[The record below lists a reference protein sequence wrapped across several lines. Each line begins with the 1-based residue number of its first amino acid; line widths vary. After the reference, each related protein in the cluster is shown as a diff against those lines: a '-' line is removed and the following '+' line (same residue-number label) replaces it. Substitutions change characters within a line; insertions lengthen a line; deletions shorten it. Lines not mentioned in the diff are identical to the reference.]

1 MFRLRPA
8 RSSDLDAILEL
19 AAFLDSPNLPADAD
33 FLRRRLARAEESFRE
48 GGPPSV
54 EREYQLALE
63 DERGRVLGTSA
74 ILSKHGTPGMPH
86 TYLQVGREARE
97 SKRLGVRT
105 EHLTMRLGHSCDGPS
120 ELGALILHP
129 EARGRPGSPGKLLS
143 WGRFAFVARHRER
156 FCDELLAEMRAA
168 LDPQGRYAFWEAF
181 GKRFTGLAYEEA
193 DRRSATDKDF
203 ILELFPDTTFYATL
217 LEPDVRA
224 KLGQVHAE
232 AQPAVRLLEQAGLHW
247 NGQIDPFDAGPFY
260 AAATDDVVPVRDTE
274 VLSLADDEP
283 RADAA
288 VAIASAGIGTVF
300 RAVASPAEIEGER
313 LSLPRDAWKRLEIE
327 PGQEVAWTPLPGAA
341 QGGSAR
347 G

>member
-8 RSSDLDAILEL
+8 RVSDLDAILEL
-19 AAFLDSPNLPADAD
+19 AAFLDSPNLPADAA
-33 FLRRRLARAEESFRE
+33 FLRRRLARAEDSFAK
-48 GGPPSV
+48 GGPPSA
-54 EREYQLALE
+54 EREYQLALD
-63 DERGRVLGTSA
+63 DECSRVVGTSA

-86 TYLQVGREARE
+86 TFLQVAREARE
-97 SKRLGVRT
+97 SKGLGVRT
-105 EHLTMRLGHSCDGPS
+105 EHLTLRLGHSSDGPS

-129 EARGRPGSPGKLLS
+129 EARGRPGAPGKLLS

-217 LEPDVRA
+217 LEPEVRA
-224 KLGQVHAE
+224 KLGHVHAG

-260 AAATDDVVPVRDTE
+260 SAATDEIVPVRETE
-274 VLSLADDEP
+274 ALVLASGEP

-288 VAIASAGIGTVF
+288 PAIASAGLGPAF
-300 RAVASPAEIEGER
+300 RAVVAPAEVEGDR
-313 LSLPRDAWKRLEIE
+313 LLLPRAAWARLEVLPE
-327 PGQEVAWTPLPGAA
+327 QEVAWTPLPGAA
-341 QGGSAR
+341 HAGGAR